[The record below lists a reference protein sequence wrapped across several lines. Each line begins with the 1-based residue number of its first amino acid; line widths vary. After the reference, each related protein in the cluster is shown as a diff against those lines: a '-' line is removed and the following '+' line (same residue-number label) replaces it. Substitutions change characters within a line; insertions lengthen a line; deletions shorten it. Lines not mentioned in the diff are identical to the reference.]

1 MASRGHRV
9 IGCAQ
14 YLLPG
19 DKYPLNYQ
27 FSKNDLNYPSEN
39 YCFVG
44 LVSLE
49 DPPKHG
55 VREAIGTLRLAGI
68 KTMMVTGTQ
77 YISSLPARAFG
88 PPETNSVLWC

>member
-14 YLLPG
+14 ALLPN
-19 DKYPLNYQ
+19 DRYPPGHV
-27 FSKNDLNYPSEN
+27 FSKSEGGFPISD

-68 KTMMVTGTQ
+68 KVMKITGMF
-77 YISSLPARAFG
+77 L
-88 PPETNSVLWC
+88 NS

>member
-14 YLLPG
+14 YFCPG
-19 DKYPLNYQ
+19 DKYPSNFG
-27 FSKNDLNYPSEN
+27 FSKNDLNYPTEN
-39 YCFVG
+39 YVFTG

-68 KTMMVTGTQ
+68 KVMMVTG
-77 YISSLPARAFG
+77 P
-88 PPETNSVLWC
+88 

>member
-9 IGCAQ
+9 IACAQ
-14 YLLPG
+14 FLLPG
-19 DKYPLNYQ
+19 TEYPVDHP
-27 FSKNDLNYPSEN
+27 FSRTDNQYPSEQ
-39 YCFVG
+39 YTFVG

-68 KTMMVTGTQ
+68 KVMMVTG
-77 YISSLPARAFG
+77 S
-88 PPETNSVLWC
+88 

>member
-9 IGCAQ
+9 IACAQ
-14 YLLPG
+14 LLLPG
-19 DKYPLNYQ
+19 EEYPVDYP
-27 FSKNDLNYPSEN
+27 FSKTDNQYPGAE

-44 LVSLE
+44 LISLE

-68 KTMMVTGTQ
+68 KVMMVTG
-77 YISSLPARAFG
+77 SSTIPVQNVILY
-88 PPETNSVLWC
+88 SKKKKM

>member
-14 YLLPG
+14 SLLS
-19 DKYPLNYQ
+19 DLEYPVDYA
-27 FSKNDLNYPSEN
+27 FSKKDVNYPTAD

-44 LVSLE
+44 LISLE

-68 KTMMVTGTQ
+68 KVMMVTGMEVCASCTMFDDTEN
-77 YISSLPARAFG
+77 ACR
-88 PPETNSVLWC
+88 

>member
-14 YLLPG
+14 ALLS
-19 DKYPLNYQ
+19 DAEYPASFA
-27 FSKNDLNYPSEN
+27 FSKKDVNYPTAG

-68 KTMMVTGTQ
+68 KVMMVTGM
-77 YISSLPARAFG
+77 
-88 PPETNSVLWC
+88 EVWVLGFMSADAESTHR